1 MTLSSTVGLF
11 STSTVTI
18 ERSPIVINVS
28 LCLFAYLK
36 NYMSKLHQFF
46 CEYYLRPWFTTVL
59 VTLWYVTY
67 FRFCKRH
74 NGQEYI
80 GDMKRVYILV
90 YSN

>member
-11 STSTVTI
+11 STSTVTM

-46 CEYYLRPWFTTVL
+46 LCVLPTAVVYYCFGDVVICDVL
-59 VTLWYVTY
+59 PVL
-67 FRFCKRH
+67 
-74 NGQEYI
+74 
-80 GDMKRVYILV
+80 
-90 YSN
+90 